1 MRSLR
6 PHARAPRRIR
16 ATRGHR
22 AELHRL
28 ATSRHFL
35 AHVAIQRVR
44 TLGNVAVELHHA
56 GEHRQ
61 GAVRRHSGVSVAG
74 LPPRLLLHQHRQ
86 GDQDTRRP
94 QGQARR
100 RPRIH
105 HDGGGVHARP
115 AAARIWRQAER
126 RRMGPGPCRSR
137 RPQAARGH
145 SPHPGAA
152 RHRARRPARAR
163 RDRLHDDRQ
172 QSARLPPR
180 LPQGAPAIS
189 QLCRGREGLLPAHE
203 DLPDHAHGG
212 DPQRHLPPRS
222 VGGVEH
228 VQGALSRQGTR
239 LSSVGGHG
247 LAQGLLG
254 LAAAADRGGKGDPRA
269 GLVSLWDRGEPA
281 DDRSIAPVYPRARA
295 DRPPRQIGR
304 TVRAE
309 HAARHSA
316 ERRPARVE
324 SFKTKKIEE
333 ETMTIPQLMPW
344 IGGPVKFEAGLS
356 PLVCPIDDTVASQI
370 IESDAKVVDA
380 AVKHAHAAFLKHQDA
395 TTSKRVEWLLAAA
408 DVIDKIEGEL
418 VRSLI
423 RFIGK
428 PRRAATF
435 EAKRVGTF
443 IRACAAQVPHLMGEV
458 LPLDVTAAGAGRFGF
473 TTRVPYGVV
482 AAVTPFNGPANL
494 LIQKVAPAL
503 AVGNAVV
510 VKPSPPG
517 TEVALLLAQALKTAG
532 VPDGLFNVVP
542 GGRETAKLLAAHP
555 LVAVVTVTGSTAAG
569 NELARAAGAKKF
581 IGELGSNAAN
591 IVCAD
596 ADLNDAATRIAGAG
610 FEASG
615 QQCISAQRVIVEQ
628 KVFDAFLEAF
638 VAAAKKLK
646 VGDPNDPATD
656 VGPMVNRAAA
666 DRVEQM
672 IADAVE
678 KGARLVLKPERKGCI
693 LGPAILANAPGNAR
707 LMSEEAFGPVVVV
720 QPVADVDAALA
731 LANSSEFGLQGAC
744 FTASLET
751 AFKMS
756 RKLKAGALWINEAS
770 RFRLD
775 TYPFG
780 GVGSSGFGREG
791 VRYAMEELSQ
801 WKFTGIRLNP
811 Q

>member
-1 MRSLR
+1 M
-6 PHARAPRRIR
+6 
-16 ATRGHR
+16 
-22 AELHRL
+22 
-28 ATSRHFL
+28 
-35 AHVAIQRVR
+35 
-44 TLGNVAVELHHA
+44 
-56 GEHRQ
+56 
-61 GAVRRHSGVSVAG
+61 
-74 LPPRLLLHQHRQ
+74 
-86 GDQDTRRP
+86 
-94 QGQARR
+94 
-100 RPRIH
+100 
-105 HDGGGVHARP
+105 
-115 AAARIWRQAER
+115 
-126 RRMGPGPCRSR
+126 
-137 RPQAARGH
+137 
-145 SPHPGAA
+145 
-152 RHRARRPARAR
+152 
-163 RDRLHDDRQ
+163 
-172 QSARLPPR
+172 
-180 LPQGAPAIS
+180 
-189 QLCRGREGLLPAHE
+189 
-203 DLPDHAHGG
+203 
-212 DPQRHLPPRS
+212 
-222 VGGVEH
+222 
-228 VQGALSRQGTR
+228 
-239 LSSVGGHG
+239 
-247 LAQGLLG
+247 
-254 LAAAADRGGKGDPRA
+254 
-269 GLVSLWDRGEPA
+269 
-281 DDRSIAPVYPRARA
+281 
-295 DRPPRQIGR
+295 
-304 TVRAE
+304 TV
-309 HAARHSA
+309 
-316 ERRPARVE
+316 
-324 SFKTKKIEE
+324 
-333 ETMTIPQLMPW
+333 PQLMPW

-356 PLVCPIDDTVASQI
+356 PLVCPIDESVASQI

-395 TTSKRVEWLLAAA
+395 TTGKRVEWLLAAA
-408 DVIDKIEGEL
+408 DAIDKIEGEL

-517 TEVALLLAQALKTAG
+517 TEVALLMAQAVKTAG

-542 GGRETAKLLAAHP
+542 GGRESAKLLAAHP

-596 ADLNDAATRIAGAG
+596 ADLNDAATRIAGAA

-615 QQCISAQRVIVEQ
+615 QQCISAQRVIVERP
-628 KVFDAFLEAF
+628 VFDRFLELF

-646 VGDPNDPATD
+646 VGDPDDAAID
-656 VGPMVNRAAA
+656 VGPMVSSAAA
-666 DRVEQM
+666 DRVEAM
-672 IADAVE
+672 VEDAVA
-678 KGARLVLKPERKGCI
+678 KGAKLVLEPQRRGAI
-693 LGPAILANAPGNAR
+693 LGPAIVAEAPPHAR
-707 LMSEEAFGPVVVV
+707 LMREEAFGPVVVV
-720 QPVADVDAALA
+720 QSVADVDAALE

-744 FTASLET
+744 FTTSLET
-751 AFKMS
+751 AFKVS
-756 RKLKAGALWINEAS
+756 RKLRVGSLWINDAS

-780 GVGSSGFGREG
+780 GVGASGFGREG

-801 WKFTGIRLNP
+801 WKFTGMRLNP